1 MKRLGRVF
9 NKVKRLLNYDF
20 NEVTKRENEI
30 INELNTIKE
39 QSNALNER
47 LNCLDDYISDLNN
60 NSFMINKK
68 IDYLKDY
75 VSYGSME
82 TLPLISKTSSDK
94 KKILICGFYGAFN
107 LGDELMLNKMLE
119 NIEKAGNYDIT
130 IMLCDNPYTD
140 MTRYGKYKFI
150 HYPKTRSD
158 LNHLA
163 LYYDCLIFGGG
174 ALIDDVNY
182 DNIDSQMTLGYIL
195 INLTM
200 RFITFDKKTIL
211 YGLST
216 NDKIENLEFIK
227 KLNYI
232 INNCTYF
239 SLRDTNSLK
248 TLKKAN
254 IDVSNVKIVDD
265 IVFAYDFKEVNN
277 KGRNII
283 NVGIIYITSPDTRET
298 LIENLKKIIIY
309 LNENKIA
316 YNINFIPFYDYLGSD
331 VKFYNDLKDNFG
343 SDNIKVLDYEFTFEK
358 LQTVINDQDYIISM
372 RYHGSLIANMLN
384 KKVLSIVYK
393 NHRHYQNKMNYLYE
407 NYGFEKNM
415 QFNVT
420 KKSLDALFKAPKVK
434 KDKTL
439 LDKISKQ
446 SNKDIIDALKKL

>member
-1 MKRLGRVF
+1 MKKLGRVF
-9 NKVKRLLNYDF
+9 CKAKRLLNYDF
-20 NEVTKRENEI
+20 NKITKREEEI
-30 INELNTIKE
+30 INELNILKE
-39 QSNALNER
+39 Q
-47 LNCLDDYISDLNN
+47 LNN
-60 NSFMINKK
+60 LKGQFSSLDNCINNLNSNYCLMNKK
-68 IDYLKDY
+68 VDHLKEF

-82 TLPLISKTSSDK
+82 TLPLISNSSGDK

-119 NIEKAGNYDIT
+119 SIEKIGNYDIT

-140 MTRYGKYKFI
+140 TTRYGKYKFI

-158 LNHLA
+158 LNYIA

-182 DNIDSQMTLGYIL
+182 NNVDAQMTLGYIL

-200 RFITFDKKTIL
+200 RFITFEKKTIL
-211 YGLST
+211 YGLSA

-232 INNCTYF
+232 VNNCTYF

-248 TLKKAN
+248 TLEKAN
-254 IDVSNVKIVDD
+254 LDVSNIKIVDD
-265 IVFAYDFKEVNN
+265 IVFAYDFKEN
-277 KGRNII
+277 KKKTKNII
-283 NVGIIYITSPDTRET
+283 NVGIIYVVSPDLKEE
-298 LIENLKKIIIY
+298 LIENSKKIIDY
-309 LNENKIA
+309 LNENKIK

-331 VKFYNDLKDNFG
+331 IKFYNDLKSTLN
-343 SDNIKVLDYEFTFEK
+343 SDNIKVLDYEFNFNK
-358 LQTVINDQDYIISM
+358 LQEVINDQDYIISM
-372 RYHGSLIANMLN
+372 RYHGSLISNMLN

-393 NHRHYQNKMNYLYE
+393 THRHYQNKMNYLYE
-407 NYGFEKNM
+407 NYGFEKNI
-415 QFNVT
+415 QIKIT
-420 KKSLDALFKAPKVK
+420 KKALDDLFKIPKK
-434 KDKTL
+434 RKDKIT